1 LNSPYGS
8 RGQILSHF
16 GWTWDYLHW
25 GIKWS
30 IVQRMLIDA
39 PRYEYDSKEKEK
51 KGKSLFSMTPS
62 QIKKMGGKFEG

>member
-1 LNSPYGS
+1 
-8 RGQILSHF
+8 
-16 GWTWDYLHW
+16 
-25 GIKWS
+25 
-30 IVQRMLIDA
+30 MLIDA